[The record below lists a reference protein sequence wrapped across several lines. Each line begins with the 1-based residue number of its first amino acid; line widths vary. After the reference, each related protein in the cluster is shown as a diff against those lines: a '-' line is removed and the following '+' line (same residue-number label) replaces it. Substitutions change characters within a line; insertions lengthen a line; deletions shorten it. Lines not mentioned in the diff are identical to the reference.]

1 VGEQSG
7 EPLKLDIA
15 PGVYSDATDSG
26 AMGRWKDCDLIR
38 FKNGLVQSLGGW
50 KKKTLTGDDSTGLFG
65 LPRSNHDWIGLDGT
79 KYIAVGT
86 EKRLYIIETNLVTTN
101 ITPIRQTDSDPNP
114 FDTDSTGA
122 LDPNGNDARFFIY
135 KNVANHGA
143 TVGDIVEF
151 DSYTS
156 PVGGIVV
163 NGSFEVIKI
172 VDTKTITLKGA
183 TVATSTVTSG
193 GGTGNAT
200 WEITVG
206 SGASGFSVGYGT
218 GTYGAETYGTPRTVS
233 TFTLELRTWS
243 LDNWG
248 EDLIASP
255 RGGKIYQWDKS
266 VGLGTRAQE
275 ITQAPATNLRVFVSP
290 ENRQLIALGA
300 HNGTTDDKLFIAWCD
315 NEDFTTWIPAGNNN
329 AGTKRLDSG
338 SEILTGV
345 QTRVGI
351 MILTDTSLHV
361 MQPISGNEVFS
372 FREVGTGVSLAGPAA
387 AVDANG
393 IVYFMGTSN
402 FYLYDGTLRVLP
414 CPNWTRVYDSFNISQ
429 SFSVFGSHS
438 ESFNEVWWFYPS
450 AGKFANDRYIV
461 YNYVEK
467 IWYYGEI
474 DRQSFHD
481 FSPFFEKPYGFD
493 SLGNLFSHEDGVDD
507 DTSAMVSFIESSD
520 MSIQNGDELVHIS
533 KLIPDF
539 DRITGSI
546 DVLLK
551 GRKYPQATQFTKGPY
566 TISGSTDEM
575 GVRIRARQLALRVTQ
590 DGLGESFRMGSF
602 RARARADGER

>member
-1 VGEQSG
+1 MGEQSG

-26 AMGRWKDCDLIR
+26 AMGTWKDCDLIR

-50 KKKTLTGDDSTGLFG
+50 KEKTLTGGVPLFG
-65 LPRSNHDWIGLDGT
+65 LPRSNHDWAALDGT

-86 EKRLYIIETNLVTTN
+86 EKRLYIIESSLAITNV
-101 ITPIRQTDSDPNP
+101 TPIRKTTTPSNP
-114 FDTDSTGA
+114 FSTSTAGA
-122 LDPNGNDARFFIY
+122 YDPNGSSKKFFKVTDAG
-135 KNVANHGA
+135 AAHGV
-143 TVGDIVEF
+143 TLGDIVEF

-163 NGSFEVIKI
+163 NGSFEV
-172 VDTKTITLKGA
+172 VDIIDGNNFVCVGA
-183 TVATSTVTSG
+183 EEASSTVSLG
-193 GGTGNAT
+193 GGAGNT
-200 WEITVG
+200 TFEITVG

-218 GTYGAETYGTPRTVS
+218 GPYGAETYGTPRTVS
-233 TFTLELRTWS
+233 TYTTELRTWS

-255 RGGKIYQWDKS
+255 RGGQIYQWDRS
-266 VGLGTRAQE
+266 NGLGTRAQV
-275 ITQAPATNLRVFVSP
+275 ISQAPATNLSVLVSP
-290 ENRQLIALGA
+290 ENRQLIAFGA
-300 HNGTTDDKLFIAWCD
+300 HNGVSNDQLFIAWSD
-315 NEDFTTWIPAGNNN
+315 NEDFTTWTAAGDNN

-338 SEILTGV
+338 SEIVTGIR
-345 QTRVGI
+345 TRIGI
-351 MILTDTSLHV
+351 LVLTDTSVHV
-361 MQPISGNEVFS
+361 MQPISGNEVYS
-372 FREVGTGVSLAGPAA
+372 FREVGTGISIAGPSAGT
-387 AVDANG
+387 DANG
-393 IVYFMGTSN
+393 VVYFMGTSN
-402 FYLYDGTLRVLP
+402 FYIYDGTLRVLP

-429 SFSVFGSHS
+429 AFGVFCSHS
-438 ESFNEVWWFYPS
+438 KNFNEVWWWYPS
-450 AGKFANDRYIV
+450 EGQSTNDRYIV

-467 IWYYGEI
+467 IWYYGDM

-481 FSPFFEKPYGFD
+481 FSPFFNKPFGFD
-493 SLGNLFSHEDGVDD
+493 SAGSLFTHEDGDD
-507 DTSAMVSFIESSD
+507 AGSSAMAAYIESSD
-520 MSIQNGDELVHIS
+520 MSVENGDELVHIS

-551 GRKYPQATQFTKGPY
+551 GRKYPQKAQYTKGPY
-566 TISGSTDEM
+566 TLTGNTDEM

-602 RARARADGER
+602 RVRARADGER